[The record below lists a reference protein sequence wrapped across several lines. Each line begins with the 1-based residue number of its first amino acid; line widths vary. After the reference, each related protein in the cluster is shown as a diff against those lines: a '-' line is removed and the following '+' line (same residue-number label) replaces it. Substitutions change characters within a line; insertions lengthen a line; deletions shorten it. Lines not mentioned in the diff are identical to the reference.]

1 MAEIIAL
8 ANQKGGVGKTT
19 TAVNL
24 AASIAIAERNV
35 LLVDLDPQANATSAL
50 GVVHQ
55 HVEKS
60 VYDALLEPAAT
71 SDCIRKT
78 GIQWLDLL
86 PSHMNLVGAQIEL
99 VGMMAREF
107 RLQKALEAVSDRYE
121 YIFIDCPP
129 SLGLLTLN
137 GLSAADSVLVPIQTE
152 YFALEGLSQLMNTV
166 ELVQQNLN
174 PRLKLRGILLT
185 MYDSRLNLNNSVR
198 QEIENYFGDRVYKT
212 IIRRNVKLGEAPSH
226 GKPILLYDAG
236 SAGSQ
241 NYIALAEEFLNESQQ
256 AAR

>member
-1 MAEIIAL
+1 
-8 ANQKGGVGKTT
+8 
-19 TAVNL
+19 
-24 AASIAIAERNV
+24 
-35 LLVDLDPQANATSAL
+35 
-50 GVVHQ
+50 
-55 HVEKS
+55 
-60 VYDALLEPAAT
+60 
-71 SDCIRKT
+71 
-78 GIQWLDLL
+78 
-86 PSHMNLVGAQIEL
+86 
-99 VGMMAREF
+99 
-107 RLQKALEAVSDRYE
+107 
-121 YIFIDCPP
+121 
-129 SLGLLTLN
+129 
-137 GLSAADSVLVPIQTE
+137 
-152 YFALEGLSQLMNTV
+152 MNTV

>member
-24 AASIAIAERNV
+24 AASIAIAERKV

-50 GVVHQ
+50 GVVHRT
-55 HVEKS
+55 VERS
-60 VYDALLEPAAT
+60 VYDALLDPACT
-71 SDCIRKT
+71 PECIQTT
-78 GIQWLDLL
+78 GIPWLDLL

-99 VGMMAREF
+99 VGLMAREF
-107 RLQKALEAVSDRYE
+107 RLQKALEVVAANYE
-121 YIFIDCPP
+121 FIFIDCPP

-137 GLSAADSVLVPIQTE
+137 GLSAAHSVLVPIQTE

-174 PRLKLRGILLT
+174 PGLKLRGILLT

-198 QEIENYFGDRVYKT
+198 TEIENYFGDRVYKT

-256 AAR
+256 VTR

>member
-1 MAEIIAL
+1 MAEIVAL

-24 AASIAIAERNV
+24 AASIAIAERKV

-50 GVVHQ
+50 GVVHRE
-55 HVEKS
+55 VERS
-60 VYDALLEPAAT
+60 VYDALLDPACT
-71 SDCIRKT
+71 ESCIVPT
-78 GIQWLDLL
+78 GIPWLDLL

-99 VGMMAREF
+99 VGLMAREF
-107 RLQKALEAVSDRYE
+107 RLRKALESLGDRYE
-121 YIFIDCPP
+121 FVFIDCPP

-137 GLSAADSVLVPIQTE
+137 GLSAAHSVLVPIQTE

-174 PRLKLRGILLT
+174 TGLTLRGILLT

-198 QEIENYFGDRVYKT
+198 EEIENYFGDRVYKT

-226 GKPILLYDAG
+226 GKPFLLYDAG

-241 NYIALAEEFLNESQQ
+241 NYIALAEEFLDESQQ

>member
-24 AASIAIAERNV
+24 AASIAIAERKV

-50 GVVHQ
+50 GIVHRE
-55 HVEKS
+55 VERS
-60 VYDALLEPAAT
+60 VYDALLEPARTAE
-71 SDCIRKT
+71 CILST
-78 GIQWLDLL
+78 GIPWLDLL

-99 VGMMAREF
+99 VGLMAREF
-107 RLQKALEAVSDRYE
+107 RLQKALESLGERYE
-121 YIFIDCPP
+121 FIFIDCPP

-137 GLSAADSVLVPIQTE
+137 GLSAAHSVLVPIQTE

-198 QEIENYFGDRVYKT
+198 EEIENYFGDRVYKT

-241 NYIALAEEFLNESQQ
+241 NYIALAEEFLDESQQ